1 MNVSG
6 LIFGTLTISLFHAVL
21 PSHWLTFVLV
31 GSAQKWEKRKILK
44 LIFLAGSGHVLL
56 TTVLGLVAASL
67 AKWILPYLEYF
78 DTYLTSGILMVL
90 GLAYIFLGFKGNR
103 HKHESTN
110 KGSNRTTEMS
120 LFLMLTFSPCEAMIP
135 VFFAAGTL
143 TWDVLSALALVVTL
157 STIGIMVFLTY
168 LTLLGYKKIN
178 FPWLER
184 NEKTVVGI
192 LLFTLG
198 IFAFLA

>member
-1 MNVSG
+1 MNFSG
-6 LIFGTLTISLFHAVL
+6 LIFGTLTISLFHAAL

-31 GSAQKWEKRKILK
+31 GSAQKWGKRKILK

-90 GLAYIFLGFKGNR
+90 GVVYMFLGFRGNG
-103 HKHESTN
+103 HKHESTI
-110 KGSNRTTEMS
+110 KGSNRATEMS
-120 LFLMLTFSPCEAMIP
+120 LFLMLTLSPCEAMIP

-143 TWDVLSALALVVTL
+143 TWDVLLALALVVTL

-168 LTLLGYKKIN
+168 LTLLGYKKLN

-184 NEKTVVGI
+184 NERTVVGI

-198 IFAFLA
+198 IFTFLA